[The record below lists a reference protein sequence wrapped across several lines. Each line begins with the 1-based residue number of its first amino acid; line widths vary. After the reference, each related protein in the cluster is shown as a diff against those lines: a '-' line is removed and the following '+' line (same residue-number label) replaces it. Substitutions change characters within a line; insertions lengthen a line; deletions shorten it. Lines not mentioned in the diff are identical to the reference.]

1 MINLSRIQET
11 VASLV
16 DENAKAKETQEKNQ
30 RQAAQDREDL
40 AKQIGNL
47 NETVRDAIFDS
58 FEATGH
64 TANCILIGLDVFVS
78 GIKTS
83 GLMRIHRDGAID
95 YDWQGAD
102 TETISQDQFFDG
114 MGATTVEGVKKL
126 AEAIEIA
133 TLKLIN
139 ERKNAVEDKDNPFV

>member
-1 MINLSRIQET
+1 MLNLSRIQET

-47 NETVRDAIFDS
+47 NETVRDAILDS

-64 TANCILIGLDVFVS
+64 TANYIIINLDVFVE
-78 GIKTS
+78 GIITS
-83 GLMRIHRDGAID
+83 GLMRMHRDGAID

-102 TETISQDQFFDG
+102 TETISQDQFFDV
-114 MGATTVEGVKKL
+114 MGATTVEGVKRL
-126 AEAIEIA
+126 ADAIEIA
-133 TLKLIN
+133 TLELISK
-139 ERKNAVEDKDNPFV
+139 RINAVENKYKPFV